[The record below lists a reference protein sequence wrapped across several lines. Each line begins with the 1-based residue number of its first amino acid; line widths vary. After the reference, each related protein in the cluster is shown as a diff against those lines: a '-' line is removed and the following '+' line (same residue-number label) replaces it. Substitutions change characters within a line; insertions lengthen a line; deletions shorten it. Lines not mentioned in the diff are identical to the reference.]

1 MSLQSLPL
9 LRILQLLVILFCCE
23 TIYLLFVTPTSFII
37 TFYYYDYRKR
47 YAVSL
52 TVRKVVVMIF
62 SSSSSFCCCCCE
74 LELLHFLLPIS
85 IGSAAKSLPA
95 ADGEFDRYIIYRP
108 WRSVYE
114 GCCGVRE
121 HQIAVT
127 LTGCNGVFCQHSTAF
142 VVESTDL
149 GYSCT

>member
-62 SSSSSFCCCCCE
+62 SSSSSFCCWCE
-74 LELLHFLLPIS
+74 LVAAFFASNIHRLCGQVTPSSRRRIRPLHYLPPLAKCLRRLLRSARALDCCYIDRLQWRLLPTRHRFR
-85 IGSAAKSLPA
+85 G
-95 ADGEFDRYIIYRP
+95 
-108 WRSVYE
+108 
-114 GCCGVRE
+114 
-121 HQIAVT
+121 
-127 LTGCNGVFCQHSTAF
+127 
-142 VVESTDL
+142 
-149 GYSCT
+149 